1 MGFGARRW
9 VVGGAMATVAGALVL
24 SQASLA
30 IGATAARAAGSIGA
44 APAARAGSAIAAG
57 RASSGAS
64 MPGSVYAATGR
75 TLRFGMRGPAVRA
88 LQLRLNYLH
97 YYAGRPDGHFGWS
110 TMEAVWAFKE
120 VQSGK
125 VIPRHP
131 DIVGPAMQRQLR
143 HPRLPK
149 AFKPHGGPWR
159 IEIHKSN
166 QVLILYH
173 RGKIELISH
182 TSTAKF
188 YRSDGSGWVTP
199 DGHYH
204 ALSFIHGWA
213 CGGLGCM
220 WNPVFFIST
229 LFAIH
234 GEPNPPST
242 FGEAGVPLN
251 PASHGCVRI
260 PWDISQ
266 FLHRRIRIG
275 AHGTPIYIFGP
286 NYYH

>member
-1 MGFGARRW
+1 MGYGARRW
-9 VVGGAMATVAGALVL
+9 LIGLGAVAVAGASVL
-24 SQASLA
+24 GQAAS
-30 IGATAARAAGSIGA
+30 AAGAVSVGA
-44 APAARAGSAIAAG
+44 GQSSNAIDLHIKIPA
-57 RASSGAS
+57 
-64 MPGSVYAATGR
+64 PGSVYVPTSQIL
-75 TLRFGMRGPAVRA
+75 TLGSHGPAVKA
-88 LQLRLNYLH
+88 LQQRLNFLH

-131 DIVGPAMQRQLR
+131 DIVGPAMQRELR

-159 IEIHKSN
+159 IEIHKKN
-166 QVLILYH
+166 QVLILYR

-234 GEPNPPST
+234 GEPTRPRPS
-242 FGEAGVPLN
+242 VR
-251 PASHGCVRI
+251 PACR
-260 PWDISQ
+260 
-266 FLHRRIRIG
+266 
-275 AHGTPIYIFGP
+275 
-286 NYYH
+286 